1 MQPVQLFIRLLGC
14 SLAEL
19 SNLPAINDE
28 KDSWIHGKM
37 IVGMKPA
44 HRRKTVDDSE
54 SQIYDRIQSDGVMA
68 GVIAGIVYVVVVVV
82 IVAVAV
88 AVSAACG
95 VKNTCAAKH
104 AVVRV
109 ARNSKPM
116 EKASISQLID
126 RSASDKI
133 LSSFWFCPT
142 HRSTFDGPHASCRLS
157 PILS

>member
-68 GVIAGIVYVVVVVV
+68 GVIA
-82 IVAVAV
+82 VAVAV

>member
-1 MQPVQLFIRLLGC
+1 
-14 SLAEL
+14 
-19 SNLPAINDE
+19 
-28 KDSWIHGKM
+28 M

-68 GVIAGIVYVVVVVV
+68 GVIAGIVYVVVV
-82 IVAVAV
+82 IIVAV

-109 ARNSKPM
+109 ARNSMVQPM

>member
-88 AVSAACG
+88 AV
-95 VKNTCAAKH
+95 AKH